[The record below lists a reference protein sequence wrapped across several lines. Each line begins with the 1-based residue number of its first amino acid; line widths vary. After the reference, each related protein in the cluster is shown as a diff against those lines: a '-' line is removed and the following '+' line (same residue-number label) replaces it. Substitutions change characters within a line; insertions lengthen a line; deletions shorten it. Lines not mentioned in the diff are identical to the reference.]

1 MADVVKAKFNK
12 SDRPKKFPVLK
23 GRRMTTKQYV
33 LTWERMNDLKSS
45 YDPDQHEAP
54 DPEPDDE
61 AEEEA
66 RERRR
71 P

>member
-1 MADVVKAKFNK
+1 MK
-12 SDRPKKFPVLK
+12 SDRPKKYFS
-23 GRRMTTKQYV
+23 RRETKNMTTKYYV
-33 LTWERMNDLKSS
+33 RAWERLNDLKSS